1 MIGCESV
8 LLSVTVDSKGNLVG
22 AKEKTKKH
30 TDSVNIRN
38 VESAPETALFA
49 SAEDLLFRSCNKQPS
64 RQSRPRLHQHWQQD
78 DG

>member
-30 TDSVNIRN
+30 TDLVN
-38 VESAPETALFA
+38 SAPVTTPFA
-49 SAEDLLFRSCNKQPS
+49 SAEDLPFRSCN
-64 RQSRPRLHQHWQQD
+64 
-78 DG
+78 